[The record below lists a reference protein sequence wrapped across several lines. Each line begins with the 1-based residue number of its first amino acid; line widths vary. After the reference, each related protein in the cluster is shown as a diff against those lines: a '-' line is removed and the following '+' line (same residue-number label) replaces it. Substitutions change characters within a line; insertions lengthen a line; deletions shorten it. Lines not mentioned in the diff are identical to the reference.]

1 MKEIKRALISV
12 SDKANIVE
20 FAKGL
25 QEAGVEILSTGG
37 TARILE
43 ENGIKVTKVSDFT
56 GFPEMLDGRV
66 KTLHPKVHGAI
77 LARRDDPQHMKQL
90 QEASIPPIDMV
101 VVNLYPFEE
110 TISKPDAS
118 FEDAIENIDIG
129 GPSMLRSAAKN
140 HKDVAV
146 VVNPNDYST
155 VIEEIRTGGDLS
167 SDTRWKLALE
177 AFEHTSRYDTVI
189 SNYLR
194 SRKEGVLFPD
204 TIGLQYEKVLDLR
217 YGENPNQKAA
227 FYRDPSSKA
236 MSVATSEKLHG
247 KELSFNNIIDA
258 DAALDIL
265 REFERPA
272 SAVLKHTNP
281 CGVAVSDDPYDA
293 FMKAYA
299 CDPKSAFGG
308 IIGVNRAIT
317 PEIANEISKYFV
329 EVVIAPEYEDEAF
342 KILTKKKNIRLLATH
357 APIVKED
364 PVEHKMYK
372 VKGGMLVQ
380 TGAFAQLDP
389 KDVKVVTKRE
399 PTETERRGLLFAW
412 KIIRHIKSNSILL
425 VQGEETVGIGAGQMS
440 RVDASMLAGHKAG
453 ERAKGSQLASDAF
466 FPFRDGVDEAA
477 KVGAR
482 SIIQPGGSIRDQ
494 EVIDAADEHEMA
506 MIFSGMRMFKH

>member
-1 MKEIKRALISV
+1 MNEIKRALISV
-12 SDKANIVE
+12 SDKSSVVE
-20 FAKGL
+20 FAKAL

-37 TARILE
+37 TAKVLE
-43 ENGIKVTKVSDFT
+43 ENGIKVTRVSDFT
-56 GFPEMLDGRV
+56 GYPEMLDGRV

-77 LARRDDPQHMKQL
+77 LARRDDPKHMQQL
-90 QEASIPPIDMV
+90 QEASIPTIDMV

-110 TISKPDAS
+110 TIAKPDAT

-155 VIEEIRTGGDLS
+155 VIEEIRTSGDLS
-167 SDTRWKLALE
+167 PDTRWKLALE

-189 SNYLR
+189 SGYLR
-194 SRKEGVLFPD
+194 SRKDVLFPD
-204 TIGLQYEKVLDLR
+204 TLGLQYEKVQELR

-236 MSVATSEKLHG
+236 VCVASSEKLHG
-247 KELSFNNIIDA
+247 KELSYNNILDA

-265 REFERPA
+265 KEFERPTC
-272 SAVLKHTNP
+272 SVIKHTNP
-281 CGVAVSDDPYDA
+281 CGVAVSDDIYDA

-308 IIGVNRAIT
+308 IIGVNRTMT
-317 PEIANEISKYFV
+317 PEIASEISKYFV
-329 EVVIAPEYEDEAF
+329 ELVVAPEYDEEAF
-342 KILTKKKNIRLLATH
+342 AILSKKKNVRIMATH

-364 PVEHKMYK
+364 PVEMKYVK
-372 VKGGMLVQ
+372 VKGGLLSQ
-380 TGAFAQLDP
+380 TGAFAELDP
-389 KDVKVVTKRE
+389 KDAKVVTKRE
-399 PTETERRGLLFAW
+399 PTEIEMKGLLFAW

-425 VQGEETVGIGAGQMS
+425 VQGEETVGVGAGQMS

-453 ERAKGSQLASDAF
+453 ERAAGSQLASDAF

-477 KVGAR
+477 KVGAT

-494 EVIDAADEHEMA
+494 EVTDAANEHGMA
-506 MIFSGMRMFKH
+506 MVFSGMRMFKH

>member
-1 MKEIKRALISV
+1 MSEIKRALISV
-12 SDKANIVE
+12 SNKANIVE

-37 TARILE
+37 TAKVLE
-43 ENGIKVTKVSDFT
+43 ENGIKVRRVSDYT

-77 LARRDDPQHMKQL
+77 LARRDDPRHMQQL
-90 QEASIPPIDMV
+90 QEASIPTIDMV

-110 TISKPDAS
+110 TVARPDATL
-118 FEDAIENIDIG
+118 EDAIENIDIG

-140 HKDVAV
+140 HRDVAV
-146 VVNPNDYST
+146 VVNPDDYST
-155 VIEEIRTGGDLS
+155 VIEEIRTSGDVS
-167 SDTRWKLALE
+167 PETRWKLALE

-194 SRKEGVLFPD
+194 SRKEVPLFPD
-204 TIGLQYEKVLDLR
+204 MLGLQYEKVQELR

-236 MSVATSEKLHG
+236 VSVATSEKLHG

-272 SAVLKHTNP
+272 CAVIKHTNP

-293 FMKAYA
+293 FTRAYA

-308 IIGVNRAIT
+308 IIGVNRTMT
-317 PEIANEISKYFV
+317 PEIATEISKHFV
-329 EVVIAPEYEDEAF
+329 ELVIAPEYQDEAF
-342 KILTKKKNIRLLATH
+342 EILSKKKNIRIMATH
-357 APIVKED
+357 APVVKED
-364 PVEHKMYK
+364 PIEMKMYK
-372 VKGGMLVQ
+372 VKGGMLLQ
-380 TGAFAQLDP
+380 TGAFAELDP
-389 KDVKVVTKRE
+389 KDVKVVTKRQ
-399 PTETERRGLLFAW
+399 PTEVEMKGLLFAW
-412 KIIRHIKSNSILL
+412 KVIRHIKSNSILL

-477 KVGAR
+477 KVGATA
-482 SIIQPGGSIRDQ
+482 IIQPGGSVRDQ
-494 EVIDAADEHEMA
+494 EVIDAADEQGMA